1 MIEDWMSS
9 PPWSQSPQKDM
20 IAEDELRAPV
30 VEEGQRS
37 PEEVAEAYQGD
48 IILMDG
54 RNGVIDTNKRWPAK
68 TIPYIIEPR
77 YSMFS
82 I

>member
-1 MIEDWMSS
+1 MFDDWMS
-9 PPWSQSPQKDM
+9 WSSKNSQKDV
-20 IAEDELRAPV
+20 IPEDELRAPII
-30 VEEGQRS
+30 EEGQRS

-48 IILMDG
+48 IILMNETG

-77 YSMFS
+77 YSK
-82 I
+82 